1 MPYEIRKYG
10 RAYKVYKKGTAKSYS
25 KGGLTQRKAERQLK
39 ALYADADDDM
49 EGGGFFG
56 SLITKAFSKV
66 SDLIVRPPNW
76 NPSKV
81 KYGWTNRPINM
92 PSLQDLSEMAASTYT
107 NEEDSTIDGYYLWD
121 KTPTISIFG
130 VEKTIGLFVIALR
143 GTSFRDINDITADLS
158 IVKGIVEDA
167 SNYRAIRNGNRWRED
182 TTVIANFKKFVENY
196 LHIPNA
202 TYYAVGHSLS
212 GAIIDELLEDG
223 IVSSAVSFNPAIERQ
238 NFNLPNNNHRVYLEC
253 DILYNLLGKF
263 ITNGNIEVIQ
273 KANPSGPDAGPID
286 TVKGTV
292 ECHNIKTVIP
302 YMVGKGDNNIH
313 PIYNNMSRSSFFDT
327 IQRPSF
333 GALDRFK
340 PIGSPCDSILQEM
353 VTQDVGPNSGRERQR
368 RRYEACLANNG
379 KEPEAPQPPPPR
391 YYIRGPYDDVPRRP
405 SPNFG
410 VPDSVRP
417 VRTNYKFGVQKGME
431 GTGFLSEMLAEG
443 LYKGAKGLYNLHK
456 SSQGGAYGRGFA
468 GDMWRRG
475 KKDLGFN
482 EPEPDTSH
490 PISDYTNRDAVEK
503 RFYGV

>member
-1 MPYEIRKYG
+1 MSEASIRAMPYEIRKYG

-25 KGGLTQRKAERQLK
+25 NKGLTQRKAERQLK
-39 ALYADADDDM
+39 ALYANADDDM

-81 KYGWTNRPINM
+81 KYGWTNRPMNM
-92 PSLQDLSEMAASTYT
+92 PPLQDLSEMVASTYT
-107 NEEDSTIDGYYLWD
+107 SEEDVNIDGYYLWD
-121 KTPTISIFG
+121 KTPTVSIFG
-130 VEKTIGLFVIALR
+130 VEKEIGLFVIALR

-167 SNYRAIRNGNRWRED
+167 STYRAIRNGNRWRED
-182 TTVIANFKKFVENY
+182 TAVIAAFKQFVLNY
-196 LHIPNA
+196 LHIGNA

-263 ITNGNIEVIQ
+263 ITNGNIEVIP

-302 YMVGKGDNNIH
+302 YMVGKGDNNIL
-313 PIYNNMSRSSFFDT
+313 PLYNNMSRSSFFDT
-327 IQRPSF
+327 ISKPSF
-333 GALDRFK
+333 GGLDRFR

-379 KEPEAPQPPPPR
+379 KEPEAPKPYQNPMMAPKPYQNPM
-391 YYIRGPYDDVPRRP
+391 IRDPTFQFAK
-405 SPNFG
+405 N
-410 VPDSVRP
+410 
-417 VRTNYKFGVQKGME
+417 KGMRGE
-431 GTGFLSEMLAEG
+431 GFLTDMLAEG
-443 LYKGAKGLYNLHK
+443 VFKGAKGLYNLHK
-456 SSQGGAYGRGFA
+456 ASQGGAKGRGFA

-475 KKDLGFN
+475 KKELGIK

-490 PISDYTNRDAVEK
+490 PIFDYTNRDAVEK

>member
-25 KGGLTQRKAERQLK
+25 NKGLTQRKAERQLK
-39 ALYADADDDM
+39 ALYANADDDM

-56 SLITKAFSKV
+56 SLITRALGKV

-81 KYGWTNRPINM
+81 KYGWTNRPMNM
-92 PSLQDLSEMAASTYT
+92 PPLQDLSEMVASTYT
-107 NEEDSTIDGYYLWD
+107 NEEDVNIDGYYLWD
-121 KTPTISIFG
+121 KTPTVSIFG
-130 VEKTIGLFVIALR
+130 VEKEIGLFIIALR

-167 SNYRAIRNGNRWRED
+167 STYRAIRNGNRWRED
-182 TTVIANFKKFVENY
+182 TSVIDAFKQFVVNY
-196 LHIPNA
+196 LHIGNA

-263 ITNGNIEVIQ
+263 ITNGNIEVIP

-302 YMVGKGDNNIH
+302 YMVGKGDNNIL
-313 PIYNNMSRSSFFDT
+313 PLYNNMSRSSFFDT
-327 IQRPSF
+327 ISKPSF
-333 GALDRFK
+333 GGLDRFK
-340 PIGSPCDSILQEM
+340 PIGSPCDYILQQP

-368 RRYEACLANNG
+368 RRYEACLANDG
-379 KEPEAPQPPPPR
+379 KEPEAPKPYRNPM
-391 YYIRGPYDDVPRRP
+391 IRDPDEFQNSLRQNKYGKL
-405 SPNFG
+405 FG
-410 VPDSVRP
+410 DTSVRP
-417 VRTNYKFGVQKGME
+417 QYEGSLRGMRGE
-431 GTGFLSEMLAEG
+431 GFLTDLLAEG
-443 LYKGAKGLYNLHK
+443 AWKGAKGLYNLHK
-456 SSQGGAYGRGFA
+456 ASQGGAKGRGFA

-475 KKDLGFN
+475 KKELGIK

-490 PISDYTNRDAVEK
+490 PIFDYTNRDAVEK